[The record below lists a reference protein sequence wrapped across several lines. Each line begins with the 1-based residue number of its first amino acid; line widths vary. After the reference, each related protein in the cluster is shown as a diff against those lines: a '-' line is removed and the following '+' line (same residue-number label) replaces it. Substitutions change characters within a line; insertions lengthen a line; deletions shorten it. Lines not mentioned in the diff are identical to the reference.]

1 MINGIIC
8 VAGPFCFSSS
18 VISPKVSVVPS
29 VLAALSEAFPDM
41 TFSRGYNGWKLED
54 TMFSKADAKEMETR
68 MEKRA
73 EAMKKRM
80 DVQFFITTSIS
91 LGALFNSLR

>member
-1 MINGIIC
+1 
-8 VAGPFCFSSS
+8 
-18 VISPKVSVVPS
+18 
-29 VLAALSEAFPDM
+29 
-41 TFSRGYNGWKLED
+41 
-54 TMFSKADAKEMETR
+54 MFSKADAKEMETR

-91 LGALFNSLR
+91 LGALFNSLRKP

>member
-1 MINGIIC
+1 MFISCARIGDIYIIY
-8 VAGPFCFSSS
+8 
-18 VISPKVSVVPS
+18 ISRYDLFARVQ
-29 VLAALSEAFPDM
+29 
-41 TFSRGYNGWKLED
+41 RLED

-73 EAMKKRM
+73 EAMKKGM

-91 LGALFNSLR
+91 LGALFNSLRKP